1 MVRERRGGAYAVA
14 FLLIVFAVLGW
25 FKGVVW
31 RLAPTMTSKDA
42 KRLAGY
48 GAYVKEL
55 GKVREELYK
64 EYFKGLSSRD

>member
-1 MVRERRGGAYAVA
+1 
-14 FLLIVFAVLGW
+14 
-25 FKGVVW
+25 
-31 RLAPTMTSKDA
+31 MTSKDA

>member
-1 MVRERRGGAYAVA
+1 
-14 FLLIVFAVLGW
+14 
-25 FKGVVW
+25 
-31 RLAPTMTSKDA
+31 MTSKDA

-55 GKVREELYK
+55 GKVREELCK